1 MNTQV
6 HQTQQHYRTLVD
18 IFSYPGK
25 IAKNVEKPNNYS
37 TFCDGVLMTAMTLLD
52 NEVTFHTT
60 FKSDGQEF
68 STLTGAMMADEIG
81 ESDYLIIKEKD
92 LTTEIFEK
100 ASIGTLPSPEKS
112 ATLIIE
118 VESFHEGQF
127 YKLTGPGIKDEVM
140 VQISLEPEWVS
151 NRNGKCE
158 EYPLGIDLILIDGQ
172 SNMMSIPRTTKMEV
186 V

>member
-6 HQTQQHYRTLVD
+6 HQTQQHYRILVD

-25 IAKNVEKPNNYS
+25 IAKNVEKPNNYI

-68 STLTGAMMADEIG
+68 STLTGARMVEEAR
-81 ESDYLIIKEKD
+81 ESDYLIIKEKG
-92 LTTEIFEK
+92 LEPSIFED
-100 ASIGTLPSPEKS
+100 APIGTLPSPEKS

-118 VESFHEGQF
+118 VESFHEGHF
-127 YKLTGPGIKDEVM
+127 YKLTGPGIRDEM
-140 VQISLEPEWVS
+140 MIQLSLEERWMMH
-151 NRNGKCE
+151 RNEKCK
-158 EYPLGIDLILIDGQ
+158 EYPLGIDLILIDRQ
-172 SNMMSIPRTTKMEV
+172 NNMMSIPRTTKIEV
-186 V
+186 I

>member
-25 IAKNVEKPNNYS
+25 ITKNVERSSNYS
-37 TFCDGVLMTAMTLLD
+37 TFCDGVLMTAMALLD

-60 FKSDGQEF
+60 LKSDGREF
-68 STLTGAMMADEIG
+68 STLTGARTVEEISK
-81 ESDYLIIKEKD
+81 SDYLIIKEKD
-92 LTTEIFEK
+92 LTPSIFEE

-118 VESFHEGQF
+118 VTSFHEGHY
-127 YKLTGPGIKDEVM
+127 YKLTGPGIKEQSMIQVSLAE
-140 VQISLEPEWVS
+140 QWISY
-151 NRNGKCE
+151 RNEKCK
-158 EYPLGIDLILIDGQ
+158 EYPLGIDLILIDSQ
-172 SNMMSIPRTTKMEV
+172 SNMMAIPRTTKIEV
-186 V
+186 I

>member
-25 IAKNVEKPNNYS
+25 ISKSVEKPNNYS

-52 NEVTFHTT
+52 NEVAFYTT

-68 STLTGAMMADEIG
+68 STLTGAEMVDETG
-81 ESDYLIIKEKD
+81 QSDYLIIKEKD
-92 LTTEIFEK
+92 LEPAVFED

-118 VESFHEGQF
+118 VASFHEGNF
-127 YKLTGPGIKDEVM
+127 YKLTGPGINDQLMIQV
-140 VQISLEPEWVS
+140 SLEEKWITH
-151 NRNGKCE
+151 RNERCK
-158 EYPLGIDLILIDGQ
+158 EYPLGIDLILIDSQ
-172 SNMMSIPRTTKMEV
+172 SNMMSIPRTTKIEV
-186 V
+186 I